1 MHWFFAFSDD
11 LSAPDTISRIKR
23 KGVKETNLNAK
34 PGSLSSL
41 NLKINT
47 PKNRLINRET
57 NTNR

>member
-1 MHWFFAFSDD
+1 MHWFFAFSND

-41 NLKINT
+41 NLIINT
-47 PKNRLINRET
+47 PKNRLIKR
-57 NTNR
+57 